1 MENIMR
7 LTTTSLLVTT
17 ALLGLCV
24 GEARAQTFVVAKVPF
39 EFTLRGQ
46 QFPAGTYEIRDAGNS
61 DGMLSVQGTS
71 NGKMTFTFAQHI
83 FGTDPAGT
91 RPALVFNRYE
101 NGYRLS
107 AIWESATEGLT
118 LPAAGHGSETSRAD
132 IAPDGAGELAY
143 VIAASVK

>member
-7 LTTTSLLVTT
+7 VITTSVLVTA

-46 QFPAGTYEIRDAGNS
+46 RFPAGTYEIREAGIA
-61 DGMLSVQGTS
+61 DGVISVQGTS
-71 NGKMTFTFAQHI
+71 NGKMSFTFAQRV

-118 LPAAGHGSETSRAD
+118 LPPAEHGSETSRAD
-132 IAPDGAGELAY
+132 IAPDGSGELTY
-143 VIAASVK
+143 VVAASLK